1 MSGLGFKLR
10 SVLWEA
16 SSLRTVPRLLSSKV
30 VPSLVLA
37 LSNTWSDSTNR
48 LKQGLIDHT
57 TTQIFWEVMLA
68 LSVQILESDV
78 LV

>member
-10 SVLWEA
+10 SLLWEA

-37 LSNTWSDSTNR
+37 LSNTWNDSAILINR

-57 TTQIFWEVMLA
+57 TTQFFWEVTLA
-68 LSVQILESDV
+68 LSV
-78 LV
+78 